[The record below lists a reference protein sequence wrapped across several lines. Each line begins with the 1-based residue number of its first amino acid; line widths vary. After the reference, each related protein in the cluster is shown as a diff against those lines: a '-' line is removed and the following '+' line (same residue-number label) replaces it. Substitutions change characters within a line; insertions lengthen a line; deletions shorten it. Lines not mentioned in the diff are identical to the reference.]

1 MTGSKGVETVALKL
15 TIRPGETV
23 YINGAEICNAGSG
36 VSLVIKNHCRILRES
51 EMIRKDEARS
61 PCSRMVFALQQIVLK
76 ENPFEELNELSRLT
90 VQILQNMPNVA
101 PQILEIQQLL
111 SEKKTH
117 IAFKKGK
124 ALMALEATGYGRAAA
139 S

>member
-1 MTGSKGVETVALKL
+1 VALKL

-51 EMIRKDEARS
+51 EMIREDEATS

-76 ENPFEELNELSRLT
+76 ENPFEELNELSRLA
-90 VQILQNMPNVA
+90 VQILQKMPSVA

-124 ALMALEATGYGRAAA
+124 ALMALEATEFGRAAA
-139 S
+139 G

>member
-1 MTGSKGVETVALKL
+1 VALKL

-36 VSLVIKNHCRILRES
+36 ASLVLKNHCRILRES
-51 EMIRKDEARS
+51 EMIRGSDAIS
-61 PCSRMVFALQQIVLK
+61 PCSKMVFALQQIVLK
-76 ENPFEELNELSRLT
+76 ENPFEELNELSRLA
-90 VQILQNMPNVA
+90 VQILQAMPSAA

-117 IAFKKGK
+117 VAFKKGK
-124 ALMALEATGYGRAAA
+124 ALMVVEAECRREAKAE
-139 S
+139 

>member
-1 MTGSKGVETVALKL
+1 VALKL

-51 EMIRKDEARS
+51 EMISEDEATS

-76 ENPFEELNELSRLT
+76 ENPFEELNELSRLAI
-90 VQILQNMPNVA
+90 QILQKMPSFA

-124 ALMALEATGYGRAAA
+124 ALMALEATEFGRAAA
-139 S
+139 G

>member
-1 MTGSKGVETVALKL
+1 VALKL

-51 EMIRKDEARS
+51 EMIREDEATS
-61 PCSRMVFALQQIVLK
+61 PCSKMVFALQQIVLK
-76 ENPFEELNELSRLT
+76 ENPFEELNELSRLA
-90 VQILQNMPNVA
+90 VQILQKMPSVA
-101 PQILEIQQLL
+101 PRILEIQQLL

-124 ALMALEATGYGRAAA
+124 ALMALEATEFGRAAA
-139 S
+139 G

>member
-1 MTGSKGVETVALKL
+1 MALKL

-36 VSLVIKNHCRILRES
+36 ASLVLKNHCRILRES
-51 EMIRKDEARS
+51 EMIRESEATS
-61 PCSRMVFALQQIVLK
+61 PCSKMVFALQEIVLK
-76 ENPFEELNELSRLT
+76 ENPFEELNELSRLA
-90 VQILQNMPNVA
+90 VQILQTMPSAA

-117 IAFKKGK
+117 VAFKKGK
-124 ALMALEATGYGRAAA
+124 ALMALEADTFREAKAG
-139 S
+139 

>member
-1 MTGSKGVETVALKL
+1 VALKL

-51 EMIRKDEARS
+51 EMISANEATS
-61 PCSRMVFALQQIVLK
+61 PCSKMVFALQQIVLK
-76 ENPFEELNELSRLT
+76 ENPFEELNELSRLA
-90 VQILQNMPNVA
+90 VQILQTTPSAA

-124 ALMALEATGYGRAAA
+124 ALMALEADGFGKVATG
-139 S
+139 

>member
-1 MTGSKGVETVALKL
+1 MALKL
-15 TIRPGETV
+15 TIKPGETV

-36 VSLVIKNHCRILRES
+36 ASLVLKNHCRILRES
-51 EMIRKDEARS
+51 EMIRECDAIS
-61 PCSRMVFALQQIVLK
+61 PCSKMVFALQQIVLK
-76 ENPFEELNELSRLT
+76 ENPFEELNELSRLA
-90 VQILQNMPNVA
+90 VQILRTMPSVA

-124 ALMALEATGYGRAAA
+124 ALMALEADGFRIAAA
-139 S
+139 G

>member
-1 MTGSKGVETVALKL
+1 MALKL

-36 VSLVIKNHCRILRES
+36 LSLVIKNHCRILRES
-51 EMIRKDEARS
+51 EMIREEQATS
-61 PCSRMVFALQQIVLK
+61 PCSKMVFALQQIVLK
-76 ENPFEELNELSRLT
+76 ENPFEELNELSRLA
-90 VQILQNMPNVA
+90 VQILQEMPSAA

-124 ALMALEATGYGRAAA
+124 SLMALEATRFGQAEAG
-139 S
+139 

>member
-1 MTGSKGVETVALKL
+1 MALKL

-23 YINGAEICNAGSG
+23 YINGAEICNGGSG

-51 EMIRKDEARS
+51 EMIRQEEAIS
-61 PCSRMVFALQQIVLK
+61 LCSKMVFALQQIVLK
-76 ENPFEELNELSRLT
+76 ENPFEELNELSRLA
-90 VQILQNMPNVA
+90 VQILQTMPSAA

-124 ALMALEATGYGRAAA
+124 ALMALEVADFEARPLTM
-139 S
+139 

>member
-1 MTGSKGVETVALKL
+1 MALKL

-51 EMIRKDEARS
+51 EMIRESDAVS
-61 PCSRMVFALQQIVLK
+61 PCSKMVFTLQQIVLK
-76 ENPFEELNELSRLT
+76 ENPFEELNELSRLA
-90 VQILQNMPNVA
+90 VQILQAMPSAA

-117 IAFKKGK
+117 VAFKKGK
-124 ALMALEATGYGRAAA
+124 ALMVVEAEYRREAKA
-139 S
+139 

>member
-1 MTGSKGVETVALKL
+1 MALKL
-15 TIRPGETV
+15 TIKTGETV
-23 YINGAEICNAGSG
+23 YVNGAEICNAGSG
-36 VSLVIKNHCRILRES
+36 ATLVLKNHCRILRES
-51 EMIRKDEARS
+51 EMIHENAATS
-61 PCSRMVFALQQIVLK
+61 LCSKMAFALQQIVLK
-76 ENPFEELNELSRLT
+76 ENPFEELNELSRLA
-90 VQILQNMPNVA
+90 VQILQVMPGAA

-124 ALMALEATGYGRAAA
+124 ALMALEAAGFEGRAA

>member
-1 MTGSKGVETVALKL
+1 VALKL

-51 EMIRKDEARS
+51 EMIREDEATS
-61 PCSRMVFALQQIVLK
+61 PCSKMVFALQQIVLK

-90 VQILQNMPNVA
+90 VQILQKMPSVA
-101 PQILEIQQLL
+101 PRILEIQQLL

-124 ALMALEATGYGRAAA
+124 ALMALEATEFGRAAA
-139 S
+139 G

>member
-1 MTGSKGVETVALKL
+1 MALKL

-51 EMIRKDEARS
+51 EMIREDQATS
-61 PCSRMVFALQQIVLK
+61 PCSKMVFALQQIVLK
-76 ENPFEELNELSRLT
+76 ENPFEELNELSRLA
-90 VQILQNMPNVA
+90 VQILQKMPSA
-101 PQILEIQQLL
+101 GPQILEIQQLL

-124 ALMALEATGYGRAAA
+124 ALMALEATGFGIAAA
-139 S
+139 D

>member
-1 MTGSKGVETVALKL
+1 VALKL

-51 EMIRKDEARS
+51 EMISEDEATS

-76 ENPFEELNELSRLT
+76 ENPFEELNELSRLA
-90 VQILQNMPNVA
+90 VQILQKMPSFA

-124 ALMALEATGYGRAAA
+124 ALMALEATEFGRAAA
-139 S
+139 G

>member
-1 MTGSKGVETVALKL
+1 VALKL

-51 EMIRKDEARS
+51 EMISEDEATS

-76 ENPFEELNELSRLT
+76 ENPFEELNELSRLA
-90 VQILQNMPNVA
+90 VQILQKTPSFA

-124 ALMALEATGYGRAAA
+124 ALMALEATEFGRAAA
-139 S
+139 G

>member
-1 MTGSKGVETVALKL
+1 MALKL

-36 VSLVIKNHCRILRES
+36 LSLVIKNHCRILRES
-51 EMIRKDEARS
+51 EMIREDQATS
-61 PCSRMVFALQQIVLK
+61 PCSKMVFALQQIVLK
-76 ENPFEELNELSRLT
+76 ENPFEELNELSRLA
-90 VQILQNMPNVA
+90 VQILQEMPSAA

-124 ALMALEATGYGRAAA
+124 SLMALEATSFGQAEAG
-139 S
+139 

>member
-1 MTGSKGVETVALKL
+1 MALKL

-51 EMIRKDEARS
+51 EMIRENDAVS
-61 PCSRMVFALQQIVLK
+61 PCSKMVYALQQIVLK
-76 ENPFEELNELSRLT
+76 ENPFEELNELSRLA
-90 VQILQNMPNVA
+90 VQILQTTPSA
-101 PQILEIQQLL
+101 ALQILEIQQLL

-124 ALMALEATGYGRAAA
+124 ALMALEAARYGEAATG
-139 S
+139 